1 MFHQDIQHLLVFLW
15 QFVYQEM
22 DGINTGLRAATF
34 FFKKGKEK
42 ELIEYLESKILP
54 LTRNHNSL
62 SVQDRKRE
70 GT

>member
-1 MFHQDIQHLLVFLW
+1 MALTRASGLPLSFL
-15 QFVYQEM
+15 
-22 DGINTGLRAATF
+22 
-34 FFKKGKEK
+34 KKGKEK